1 MTNSTKYRKVDGV
14 NLKIVLE
21 DMGITSET
29 IASNLNHIIESSNK
43 EENLENYT
51 RLITEKL
58 KDIVYTFQDDNRKK
72 L

>member
-29 IASNLNHIIESSNK
+29 IASNLNHIIESDSL
-43 EENLENYT
+43 EVNLENYT
-51 RLITEKL
+51 RFITTKL
-58 KDIVYTFQDDNRKK
+58 KDIVYTFQDDK
-72 L
+72 LIS